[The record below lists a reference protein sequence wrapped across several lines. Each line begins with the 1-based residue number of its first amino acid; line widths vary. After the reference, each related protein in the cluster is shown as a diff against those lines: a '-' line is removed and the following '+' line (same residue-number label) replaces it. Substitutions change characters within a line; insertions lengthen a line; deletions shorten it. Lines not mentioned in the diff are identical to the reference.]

1 MAGALAA
8 CASGAPPE
16 PGESRLTPPDLRG
29 RTVMVLPV
37 QELVGVQGTPDAEL
51 AFQLE
56 DREPGIDWVFPD
68 RIERAL
74 QRSPGIQAEPRG
86 LPVGAF
92 LTSEVRRV
100 GDPLYG
106 ELRRM
111 AALVDAD
118 VALIPV
124 RLGVRGTADGGTA
137 LGVHAALVEVRTGR
151 VVWYGLEEGSAGDP
165 ADPSTTAS
173 AVDALARRLLW
184 YSAR

>member
-1 MAGALAA
+1 
-8 CASGAPPE
+8 
-16 PGESRLTPPDLRG
+16 
-29 RTVMVLPV
+29 MVLPV

-51 AFQLE
+51 AFQLG
-56 DREPGIDWVFPD
+56 DREPGVDWVFPD
-68 RIERAL
+68 RIDRAL
-74 QRSPGIQAEPRG
+74 ERSPGIQAEPRG

-111 AALVDAD
+111 AALVNAD
-118 VALIPV
+118 VALVPV
-124 RLGVRGTADGGTA
+124 RLGVRPTEDGGVT
-137 LGVHAALVEVRTGR
+137 LGVHAALLDVRTGR
-151 VVWYGLEEGSAGDP
+151 VLWYGLEEGAPGDP
-165 ADPSTTAS
+165 ADPATTAS